1 MGRGGLGYIDN
12 LLRGNGFALVILDTA
27 GKVCYAEHVTGDGGR
42 VAGEALRVR
51 LLRQRRPMRR
61 ALLAAALLAGCATA
75 GSQRLAERMPAELP
89 DTATIAGWEKF
100 AGQADIGADSV
111 VYELYVNPRRPA
123 LYEITRYRLTTAT
136 SEETEKVL
144 WNSAPGT
151 GEPLRCFEWIAR
163 RTWRTLWL
171 AGNGEWR
178 RMEPGSP
185 AYNSAM
191 GTAIRVY
198 AARNESAAD

>member
-1 MGRGGLGYIDN
+1 L
-12 LLRGNGFALVILDTA
+12 
-27 GKVCYAEHVTGDGGR
+27 
-42 VAGEALRVR
+42 
-51 LLRQRRPMRR
+51 RR
-61 ALLAAALLAGCATA
+61 ALLGGAVLLAACATA

-100 AGQADIGADSV
+100 AGQASFDDGSV

-123 LYEITRYRLTTAT
+123 LYEITRYRLTTSTTGADGRARPHD
-136 SEETEKVL
+136 ETEKVL

-151 GEPLRCFEWIAR
+151 GEPLRGFEWIAR
-163 RTWRTLWL
+163 RTWWTLWL
-171 AGNGEWR
+171 TGSGDWR

-185 AYNSAM
+185 AYKSAM

-198 AARNESAAD
+198 AARNGSASN

>member
-1 MGRGGLGYIDN
+1 
-12 LLRGNGFALVILDTA
+12 
-27 GKVCYAEHVTGDGGR
+27 
-42 VAGEALRVR
+42 
-51 LLRQRRPMRR
+51 MRR

-136 SEETEKVL
+136 RGTDGRTRRREETEKVL

-163 RTWRTLWL
+163 RTWSTLWL
-171 AGNGEWR
+171 AGSGEWR
-178 RMEPGSP
+178 RVEPGSP

-198 AARNESAAD
+198 AARNESVTD